1 MFRTCLLRE
10 AGLIYI
16 CKEVIQRNKA
26 VVPGGEKTQ
35 RVWRKSGTFIHASAS
50 HYFMYW
56 YKSILCFLRDGGSEW
71 ILTALVTLRGD
82 FLYFFFIF
90 QFTCTHYLYYSSIN
104 ACIPFI
110 ASIPFSSDRCPFSKL
125 QRYTI
130 IFNLRMKTGRFYV
143 FFAIMS

>member
-1 MFRTCLLRE
+1 MDVQDILSRE
-10 AGLIYI
+10 AGLIHI

-71 ILTALVTLRGD
+71 ILTALATLRGG
-82 FLYFFFIF
+82 FLYFLFIF
-90 QFTCTHYLYYSSIN
+90 QFTCTHYLI
-104 ACIPFI
+104 IHPKMLVFPLWHPFLSVRI
-110 ASIPFSSDRCPFSKL
+110 D
-125 QRYTI
+125 
-130 IFNLRMKTGRFYV
+130 V
-143 FFAIMS
+143 FFQICKDIQLYSI

>member
-1 MFRTCLLRE
+1 MFRTRLLRE
-10 AGLIYI
+10 AGLIHI

-71 ILTALVTLRGD
+71 ILTALATLRGG
-82 FLYFFFIF
+82 FLN
-90 QFTCTHYLYYSSIN
+90 FTCNAHFSI
-104 ACIPFI
+104 
-110 ASIPFSSDRCPFSKL
+110 FSSVLISSTPWCRRIGL
-125 QRYTI
+125 QADYGNQRTLVLPALSNFLALPRLQSFPI
-130 IFNLRMKTGRFYV
+130 
-143 FFAIMS
+143 

>member
-1 MFRTCLLRE
+1 
-10 AGLIYI
+10 
-16 CKEVIQRNKA
+16 
-26 VVPGGEKTQ
+26 
-35 RVWRKSGTFIHASAS
+35 
-50 HYFMYW
+50 
-56 YKSILCFLRDGGSEW
+56 
-71 ILTALVTLRGD
+71 LVTLRGD